1 MPPLPIKKHSSNN
14 RRRRRFV
21 GTAAAAA
28 VVFVGLAA
36 AFSGTAILSMT
47 TAFHTS
53 GKTRVMIKT
62 KILVLPSSSSSSL
75 FLTPTEPSE
84 APLSKNKVKN
94 SPLRMPPLVTPNAKY
109 VTAASMTTAAAA
121 AAAAGNAGE
130 QQLGKKNA
138 DDDDDDNDAKG
149 LLSMVRK
156 ISNLA
161 SLLCVLDC
169 TLLPIVTIV
178 LPLLGVLNLGTS
190 QLQTIDQLGHSLALY
205 FVLPVGS
212 LTTVINYLSHKKAY
226 ISALA
231 FGGLILVGLANSHLH
246 VPMHLHQDVVPVWIS
261 LDWIRSVLH
270 KIQGCGTSPW
280 HRIVNVS
287 GCAFL
292 LGSNYWSQQQDG
304 ACAAHGIVTGSSNGS
319 DVGDCSKGCNH

>member
-21 GTAAAAA
+21 VTAAAAA

-121 AAAAGNAGE
+121 ATGNADE

-169 TLLPIVTIV
+169 TLLPIVTVI
-178 LPLLGVLNLGTS
+178 LPL
-190 QLQTIDQLGHSLALY
+190 SL
-205 FVLPVGS
+205 
-212 LTTVINYLSHKKAY
+212 IH
-226 ISALA
+226 I
-231 FGGLILVGLANSHLH
+231 
-246 VPMHLHQDVVPVWIS
+246 
-261 LDWIRSVLH
+261 
-270 KIQGCGTSPW
+270 
-280 HRIVNVS
+280 
-287 GCAFL
+287 
-292 LGSNYWSQQQDG
+292 
-304 ACAAHGIVTGSSNGS
+304 
-319 DVGDCSKGCNH
+319 